1 MISLNDSHG
10 TTGSEHRN
18 GCDYSILHIFNLRI
32 YCIYTELVEGRAMG
46 VERLIKI
53 IEEYLPPKKVEIIRR
68 AYDYAMKAHEGQLR
82 KSGEPYL
89 EHPLQVAVTLAEL
102 QMDTST
108 LAAALLHDVL
118 ENCGIPPQ
126 EIVKEFGPEVGKLV
140 DGVTKLGKI
149 SLNVPGEVIQR
160 QNENTRSEQAENL
173 RKMLVAM
180 AEDLRV
186 VFIKLADR
194 LHNMKT
200 LDALEP
206 EKQLRIA
213 RETAEVYAPL
223 AHRLGIWELKWQLED
238 LSFRYLEPEKY
249 RQVAKLVASRR
260 AQREQ
265 FIEQVKQQL
274 IDEFEE
280 SGFKADVTGRPKHIF
295 SIYQKMEKYAALG
308 KDFDDIH
315 DLLALRVLVNTIS
328 ECYTALGIIHNL
340 WHPLPEQFDD
350 FIANPKTNGYQ
361 SLHTAVMCQGTT
373 PLEIQIRTYEMHR
386 IDEYGV
392 ASHWR
397 YKEGEK
403 TDIRFEERI
412 SWLRQLVDW
421 HRELSGAE
429 EFLESVKTDIFNDQV
444 FVYTPKGEIKDLPSG
459 ATPLDFAYR
468 VHTDL
473 GHRCI
478 GAKVNGRLV
487 PFNYQLKNG
496 DVVEIMSTKGER
508 GPSRDWLNP
517 VLGYV
522 GTSHAREKIRQWF
535 KKQERTENIE
545 RGRELLEKSMR
556 QLGLPF
562 SEREKL
568 QELFKYE
575 ELDDF
580 YLAIGSGDITT
591 HQIAMKLADQEQ
603 QPKITTSAPTRHPTS
618 PVTVRGVDDLLTQLA
633 QCCHPVPGDK
643 IVGYITRSRG
653 ITIHR
658 QDCQNIINEK
668 ERDRL
673 IPVEWGETD
682 AMYPVQIQVEAL
694 DRVGLMRDISTIV
707 AEEKLNIAAVSLTN
721 NDNQTISIYFALE
734 AANLAQL
741 SRLLVRIEGIRG
753 VTSAERI
760 DQGTAAKVGS

>member
-1 MISLNDSHG
+1 
-10 TTGSEHRN
+10 
-18 GCDYSILHIFNLRI
+18 
-32 YCIYTELVEGRAMG
+32 MG
-46 VERLIKI
+46 VERLIQL
-53 IEEYLPPKKVEIIRR
+53 IEEYLPTEKVEIVKE
-68 AYDYAMKAHEGQLR
+68 AYGYAMKAHEGQLR
-82 KSGEPYL
+82 KSGVPYL
-89 EHPLQVAVTLAEL
+89 EHPLQVAITLAEL

-108 LAAALLHDVL
+108 LAAALLHDVI
-118 ENCGIPPQ
+118 ENCGITSEQ
-126 EIVKEFGPEVGKLV
+126 IIDKFGPEVAKLV

-149 SLNVPGEVIQR
+149 TLQVPDESIQR
-160 QNENTRSEQAENL
+160 QNVSGTRQQAENL

-194 LHNMKT
+194 LHNMQT
-200 LDALEP
+200 LDALDS
-206 EKQLRIA
+206 EKQQRIS

-238 LSFRYLEPEKY
+238 LSFRYLEPDKY
-249 RQVAKLVASRR
+249 HQVARLVSSRR
-260 AQREQ
+260 KQREQ
-265 FIEQVKQQL
+265 FIENVKSIL
-274 IDEFEE
+274 IREFERA
-280 SGFKADVTGRPKHIF
+280 GFKAEVSGRPKHIF
-295 SIYQKMEKYAALG
+295 SISQKMEKYAAMG

-315 DLLALRVLVNTIS
+315 DLLALRVLVNTIP
-328 ECYTALGIIHNL
+328 ECYTALGIVHNL

-361 SLHTAVMCQGTT
+361 SLHTAVLCNGTT
-373 PLEIQIRTYEMHR
+373 PLEVQIRTYEMHR
-386 IDEYGV
+386 VDEYGV

-397 YKEGEK
+397 YKEGDT
-403 TDIRFEERI
+403 TDVRFEEKI

-444 FVYTPKGEIKDLPSG
+444 FVYTPKGEIKDLPRG

-496 DVVEIMSTKGER
+496 DVVDIMSTKGER

-522 GTSHAREKIRQWF
+522 NTSHAREKIRQWF
-535 KKQERTENIE
+535 KKQEKTENSE

-556 QLGLPF
+556 QLGIPF
-562 SEREKL
+562 ADREKL
-568 QELFKYE
+568 QALFKYDSLE
-575 ELDDF
+575 DF
-580 YLAIGSGDITT
+580 YVALGSGDITT
-591 HQIAMKLADQEQ
+591 HQIALKLADQEQ
-603 QPKITTSAPTRHPTS
+603 QPKITTSTSHIKSPSS
-618 PVTVRGVDDLLTQLA
+618 PVTVRGVDDLLTTLA
-633 QCCHPVPGDK
+633 NCCHPVPGDQ
-643 IVGYITRSRG
+643 IIGYITRSRG
-653 ITIHR
+653 ITVHR
-658 QDCQNIINEK
+658 RDCQNILNEK
-668 ERDRL
+668 ETDRL
-673 IPVEWGETD
+673 ISVEWGDTD
-682 AMYPVQIQVEAL
+682 SLYPVQIKVEAM
-694 DRVGLMRDISTIV
+694 DRVGLMRDVSAIV
-707 AEEKLNIAAVSLTN
+707 AEEKINIAAVSLTN
-721 NDNQTISIYFALE
+721 NDDNTISIFFALE

-753 VTSAERI
+753 VTSAGRI
-760 DQGTAAKVGS
+760 GEGSTDTVKAAG